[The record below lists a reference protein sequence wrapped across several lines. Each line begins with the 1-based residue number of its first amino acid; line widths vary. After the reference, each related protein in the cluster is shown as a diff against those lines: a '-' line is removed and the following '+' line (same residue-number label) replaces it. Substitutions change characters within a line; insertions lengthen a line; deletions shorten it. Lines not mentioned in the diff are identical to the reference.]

1 MLAQSKDALGAD
13 SRRQLESVA
22 ERLIVLPRRPLK
34 HPLTLLAAALAP
46 YPLLAS
52 VNGLAPALRRTF
64 GELLEQPW
72 DVVQIEHSYALQP
85 FLPELRRR
93 RQPFLLTEH
102 NVESTLGAATYQG
115 LPRWLAPF
123 VLWDRWRYR
132 RWEETALGAAERV
145 AAVTWE
151 DAAEMSGAAAGWW
164 TW

>member
-1 MLAQSKDALGAD
+1 M
-13 SRRQLESVA
+13 V

-85 FLPELRRR
+85 FCR
-93 RQPFLLTEH
+93 
-102 NVESTLGAATYQG
+102 NC
-115 LPRWLAPF
+115 
-123 VLWDRWRYR
+123 
-132 RWEETALGAAERV
+132 
-145 AAVTWE
+145 
-151 DAAEMSGAAAGWW
+151 AAAASPFC
-164 TW
+164 